1 MDLSPARGEPYTVGL
16 EEGSE
21 SPMAVLHDR
30 MFIAQSTLE
39 AWMDSGN
46 VEMHE
51 QMVMLKKARRSYHL
65 EPAVRFLSVV
75 PHDAAPKLIGKVLT
89 ERRIGELGGE
99 LLGDSVLL
107 GELAFQVQ
115 PGYIGTL
122 NADQKEQPALHQ
134 RREEP

>member
-1 MDLSPARGEPYTVGL
+1 VNPILRVSGKVRLGAA
-16 EEGSE
+16 
-21 SPMAVLHDR
+21 MAVLYDR

-39 AWMDSGN
+39 AWVDSGN
-46 VEMHE
+46 VEMREH
-51 QMVMLKKARRSYHL
+51 MVVLKKAGRSYHL

-75 PHDAAPKLIGKVLT
+75 PQDAAPKLIGKVLT

-107 GELAFQVQ
+107 GELAFEVQ

-122 NADQKEQPALHQ
+122 NTGLPGHETGDEDAAAGQS
-134 RREEP
+134 